1 MTCSLCKAKGHNK
14 RSCPHAEG
22 STSAVVAAASA
33 FVPHAGRRRG
43 RGIESA
49 PSTAATSSSCGSTSI
64 SGRGRGKGSAPSTAA
79 ASSSCGSISISGRG
93 RGKGSAPPAGSSSM
107 PYAGSTCAFGR
118 GRARG
123 KESGMDA
130 RGRGKG
136 TNGFES
142 SSDLEGWFNCSD
154 GSANNTLE
162 KRRNSIGSRPFK
174 RPRIVVPCLPSQ
186 RVVNLGARI
195 VISSTEVTDIGYQSR
210 TRVKWKRKVAMTTR
224 RLQQMRGGKIIQTRS
239 KRDAAAKN
247 SSQNATSRI

>member
-1 MTCSLCKAKGHNK
+1 MNKFKHGQKLVAHRYERHMTCSLCKAKGHNK

-174 RPRIVVPCLPSQ
+174 RPRIVVVGL
-186 RVVNLGARI
+186 I
-195 VISSTEVTDIGYQSR
+195 VADS
-210 TRVKWKRKVAMTTR
+210 
-224 RLQQMRGGKIIQTRS
+224 
-239 KRDAAAKN
+239 
-247 SSQNATSRI
+247 